1 MDKRVTPRRPVR
13 KPGIIEFGGGA
24 FSCMV
29 RDLSTAG
36 AALDVPSVV
45 GIPDRFTLVVSAD
58 DLHLQCHVVWRKE
71 MRIGVSFE

>member
-1 MDKRVTPRRPVR
+1 
-13 KPGIIEFGGGA
+13 
-24 FSCMV
+24 MV